1 MNGTHQAIITDQ
13 QAVESGGKT
22 NVDGVTFLGDSEEL
36 DAGKCAISIESVT
49 EKDFGL
55 WSSTLV
61 STNSTIFNGA
71 VHVG

>member
-1 MNGTHQAIITDQ
+1 MDKKRFYVIFLSIIRSFQ
-13 QAVESGGKT
+13 
-22 NVDGVTFLGDSEEL
+22 NVD
-36 DAGKCAISIESVT
+36 ISKDI